1 MESLAVLAI
10 IVFWVP
16 VVILIAF
23 IVAVRKK

>member
-1 MESLAVLAI
+1 MESLAALAI

-16 VVILIAF
+16 IVILIAF